1 MFRSFPRPFAAAVVS
16 LCVGI
21 LLVPARASATG
32 TDRPGSRVYA
42 TAKDGKILRI
52 DFATATTEVVN
63 TDFGSGTR
71 LGGLALRDDGTSGV
85 QLLAARTNDG
95 VFLYSDPLVGV
106 AGQLV
111 ASRAEVGRPNA
122 LALDAAGTLFVVS
135 PGSDDD
141 GCGDDRGQ
149 VFRLPRGGTRAGGYG
164 TPFLI
169 DGSLTNERLEDAE
182 VVRFND
188 AALHSGDLLV
198 LARERT
204 TVYKYA
210 SAASCTPAGACP
222 RTEFIPKSAFPNA
235 CAKPSGF
242 AFLGHTLLVA
252 LESGTILRYGPGGA
266 RVLPDFATGLGAG
279 RFGLAVG
286 GDGFV
291 YVSRKLGYG
300 DSVKRYAVAA
310 DGTGV
315 FKDRVAASR
324 PAAVDVTTS
333 NNVPFHAGS
342 TEQFATTTV
351 SDIKCGGAG
360 WAADGSISGNVL
372 VFEDP
377 REKEPGA
384 VGLGSNQP
392 LHRELRLRDIDAT
405 LPDMAIPTYIRAFR
419 GLAPGQASTDTPL
432 GAYVHILVRMD
443 STVKCTD
450 PPELHGFEES
460 VYGYDP
466 SLDVP
471 TNRTAE
477 PRWFYA
483 PETDAPKNEPPILES
498 PGWFESTSGVGSTR
512 GHTRDTSLFLHARD
526 TRPLDGPGSV
536 SSSGTC
542 LASQGVAD
550 CALNKLREAV
560 QACTPKA
567 THFSCVKSKT
577 LGKLRK
583 EVQDAIGAF
592 ECKNYTEARHE
603 IEDVNEIVLGNPT
616 SFASCT
622 QREAQELRAR
632 ALSLIYKL
640 EKLEAH
646 P

>member
-1 MFRSFPRPFAAAVVS
+1 MFRRSARLIAAVLS
-16 LCVGI
+16 LSSLV
-21 LLVPARASATG
+21 VPARAFATA
-32 TDRPGSRVYA
+32 TARPGSRVYA

-52 DFATATTEVVN
+52 DFATASTEVVN
-63 TDFGSGTR
+63 TDFGTGTR
-71 LGGLALRDDGTSGV
+71 LGGLVLRDDGTSGV
-85 QLLAARTNDG
+85 QLFAARSNDG
-95 VFLYSDPLVGV
+95 VFLYPDPLTGV

-111 ASRAEVGRPNA
+111 ASRQEIGRANA

-141 GCGDDRGQ
+141 GCRDDRGQ
-149 VFRLPRGGTRAGGYG
+149 VFRLSRGGNRAGGYG
-164 TPFLI
+164 EPFLI

-188 AALHSGDLLV
+188 GGLHSGDLLV

-204 TVYKYA
+204 TVYRYPN
-210 SAASCTPAGACP
+210 AASCTPAGACP

-266 RVLPDFATGLGAG
+266 RILPDFASGLGSG
-279 RFGLAVG
+279 RFGVAVG

-300 DSVKRYAVAA
+300 DSVKRFTVAS

-315 FKDRVAASR
+315 LKDRVAANR

-333 NNVPFHAGS
+333 SNAPFHAGS

-351 SDIKCGGAG
+351 SEIKCGGAG

-377 REKEPGA
+377 REKEPA
-384 VGLGSNQP
+384 ALSLPSNVP

-405 LPDMAIPTYIRAFR
+405 LPDMAIPTYVRAFR
-419 GLAPGQASTDTPL
+419 VLAPGQAPTDAPL
-432 GAYVHILVRMD
+432 GPYLHILVRMD

-450 PPELHGFEES
+450 PPELHGFEET

-477 PRWFYA
+477 PRWFYS

-536 SSSGTC
+536 SASGDC

-567 THFSCVKSKT
+567 THFSCIKSKT
-577 LGKLRK
+577 LGKLRR
-583 EVQDAIGAF
+583 EVQDAISAF

-603 IEDVNEIVLGNPT
+603 IEDVDEIVLANLAT
-616 SFASCT
+616 SFASCQ
-622 QREAQELRAR
+622 QREAQELRSR

-640 EKLEAH
+640 QKLEAH